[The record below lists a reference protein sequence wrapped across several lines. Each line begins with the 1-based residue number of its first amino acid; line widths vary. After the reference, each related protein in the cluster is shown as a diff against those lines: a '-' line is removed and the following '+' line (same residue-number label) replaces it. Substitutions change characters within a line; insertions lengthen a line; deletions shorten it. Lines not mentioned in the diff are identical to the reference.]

1 MIAEGKNTQER
12 FSDAFY
18 GHLQAF
24 FLSAKRSDAVFS
36 IARLT
41 VEISVGHGDMENVC
55 YHLKKICFCAEWR
68 GVSCQGSPDDET
80 GFHAP
85 HRCPEFDR
93 LPFLSIRARGGASM
107 NSWLLMFP

>member
-24 FLSAKRSDAVFS
+24 FLSAKRNDAVFS
-36 IARLT
+36 VARLT
-41 VEISVGHGDMENVC
+41 VEISVGHGDMGNVC
-55 YHLKKICFCAEWR
+55 YQLKKICFCAEWR
-68 GVSCQGSPDDET
+68 GIGRKRPPHEDEA

-85 HRCPEFDR
+85 HRAHTRHTGKKRNGEGYATFR
-93 LPFLSIRARGGASM
+93 L
-107 NSWLLMFP
+107 